1 MVRGGKKGIIAF
13 LCGENPAPP
22 TLKESAFVFKTVQFF
37 REQDYL
43 KLL

>member
-22 TLKESAFVFKTVQFF
+22 TLKESAFVFQNSSVF